1 MIHNPLVNNDLVSRG
16 VRFIFS
22 PDGAQLLSF
31 SELCDNDVV
40 IIPAFGSSREV
51 VADIESSGAKI
62 YWYDATCPFVLKIHK
77 IARESDLEIDK
88 TALRVVGH
96 AVASGHM
103 REHAMIACDYAVKTV
118 GLMTSNNFEKITL
131 ERKWQLNEIKKYL

>member
-1 MIHNPLVNNDLVSRG
+1 MDLINIAKWSLSIARHILKIVNIDYKLIPEIKEGFKINELWQIEKARIH
-16 VRFIFS
+16 
-22 PDGAQLLSF
+22 
-31 SELCDNDVV
+31 
-40 IIPAFGSSREV
+40 
-51 VADIESSGAKI
+51 DIRQAG
-62 YWYDATCPFVLKIHK
+62 LKIHK

-103 REHAMIACDYAVKTV
+103 REHAMIACDYAVKTI

>member
-1 MIHNPLVNNDLVSRG
+1 MDLINIAKWSLSIARHILKIVNIDYKLIPEIKEGFKINELWQIEKARIH
-16 VRFIFS
+16 
-22 PDGAQLLSF
+22 
-31 SELCDNDVV
+31 
-40 IIPAFGSSREV
+40 
-51 VADIESSGAKI
+51 DIRQAG
-62 YWYDATCPFVLKIHK
+62 LKIHK